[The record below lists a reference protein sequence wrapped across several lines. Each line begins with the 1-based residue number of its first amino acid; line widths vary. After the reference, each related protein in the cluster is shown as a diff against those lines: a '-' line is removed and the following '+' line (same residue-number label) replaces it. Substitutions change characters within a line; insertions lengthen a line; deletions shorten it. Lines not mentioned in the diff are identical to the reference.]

1 MKNYVKVFN
10 GHEVPEGS
18 THQASDTSF
27 VLFAKWIGNHPVF
40 FDVRNDSWV
49 EDKLIGRHFFKELP
63 EAEWEPVF
71 GEECEVWHGEEWMK
85 CLLIGKGLEDHY
97 IYQLTEVYRFE
108 LNGDHDLK
116 AFRPLK
122 TQHEKDREAFFE
134 KALVVSKKL
143 SIDDFLSELFDVGF
157 TAPKDTK

>member
-1 MKNYVKVFN
+1 MKNYVTEYM
-10 GHEVPEGS
+10 GHKVPEGS
-18 THQASDTSF
+18 AHYNHENAFFYNKTKILCFDTRAHSRSWAKTVFHRVASEA
-27 VLFAKWIGNHPVF
+27 V
-40 FDVRNDSWV
+40 
-49 EDKLIGRHFFKELP
+49 ELP
-63 EAEWEPVF
+63 EAKWEPAV

-85 CLLIGKGLEDHY
+85 CLFIGRGLEDHY

-157 TAPKDTK
+157 TAPKEAN